1 MASEENKGID
11 TIKKFVSLE
20 ANENL
25 VNVFKA
31 VISNF
36 PVGSGIASLMSDFI
50 PSKRLLRLE
59 EFSKNVADDL
69 EYFKESIKEEIITTE
84 EFAYVFEECFRGA
97 SQNYQKEKLGA
108 FRAILVNSA
117 QTSSIPNDEKEY
129 FINLVNTFTPL
140 HLRILKFMAMPEV
153 YLDEN
158 NIPTSN
164 IQGGFS
170 SFFPVA
176 LPGVDIEIIKMA
188 FNDLYQNGFIN
199 TDKSIFTTMTSGQG
213 LQLLGNRV
221 SVIGNKFINF
231 CSLEK

>member
-1 MASEENKGID
+1 MTDEENKEID
-11 TIKKFVSLE
+11 IVKRFLSLD

-25 VNVFKA
+25 VNIFKA

-36 PVGSGIASLMSDFI
+36 PVGSGIASLMSDYI
-50 PSKRLLRLE
+50 PSQRLLRLE
-59 EFSKNVADDL
+59 EFSNNIANDL
-69 EYFKESIKEEIITTE
+69 DRFKESINEEIITTE
-84 EFAYVFEECFRGA
+84 EFAYIFEECFRGA

-117 QTSSIPNDEKEY
+117 QTNSIPNDEKEY

-140 HLRILKFMAMPEV
+140 HMRILKFMAMPEV
-153 YLDEN
+153 YLEEN
-158 NIPTSN
+158 NVSVSN

-170 SFFPVA
+170 TFFPAA

-188 FNDLYQNGFIN
+188 FNDLFKNGFIN
-199 TDKSIFTTMTSGQG
+199 TDKSIFNTTTSSQG
-213 LQLLGNRV
+213 LQLLDNRV
-221 SVIGNKFINF
+221 SVLGDKFIKF